1 MPSVLFVAKVLAST
15 SDNDALGQTCSVCSQ
30 PGLTTRR
37 VHQPPR
43 TMSTSQTE
51 SAASV
56 QSSHRSNKWRFTL
69 KHHRLAAEAL
79 ASTTGTQ
86 PVTEA
91 QVPTPSPASAAAAP
105 ASLKS
110 TEQDD
115 ISQEVMDDDDGSA
128 LEDADASSSDE
139 TFEEQLGN
147 LFPCRTLTGVG
158 RGKLPA
164 QWVTTAVAAR
174 QLAVDKSLLELWASK
189 GKIASIRA
197 TPRCITVHLGN
208 VSYYMLRHLD
218 ARHRRHL
225 LRAAEARLVE
235 NKTDAS
241 DSVSTESDAV

>member
-1 MPSVLFVAKVLAST
+1 
-15 SDNDALGQTCSVCSQ
+15 
-30 PGLTTRR
+30 
-37 VHQPPR
+37 
-43 TMSTSQTE
+43 MSTSQTDA
-51 SAASV
+51 AASV

-79 ASTTGTQ
+79 ASTTNTQ
-86 PVTEA
+86 PSVTEA

-105 ASLKS
+105 VPLESM
-110 TEQDD
+110 EQDD
-115 ISQEVMDDDDGSA
+115 ISQEVMDNDDGAA
-128 LEDADASSSDE
+128 LEDTDASSSDE
-139 TFEEQLGN
+139 SFEEQLGN

-225 LRAAEARLVE
+225 LRAAEARLAAD
-235 NKTDAS
+235 KTDAS
-241 DSVSTESDAV
+241 DSVSTEPDTV